1 MFVIFLFAALPLP
14 DDLILVPLGMLR
26 YSLRKALIAAFFGKV
41 VMCVAVAYAG
51 RYSFELVR
59 DIFVSGGPLGG
70 VASIVLLALLLV
82 AMIKIDWT
90 RLLGKE
96 KVEEED

>member
-1 MFVIFLFAALPLP
+1 
-14 DDLILVPLGMLR
+14 
-26 YSLRKALIAAFFGKV
+26 
-41 VMCVAVAYAG
+41 
-51 RYSFELVR
+51 LVR

-70 VASIVLLALLLV
+70 VASIVLLVLLLV